1 MDTFDIRPIDTTHQ
15 STISNLLREQW
26 GDPKV
31 VSRGKVLDASNLPGF
46 AAIEGDRIVGLI
58 TLHIDGSACEV
69 VTLDAVV
76 RGKGLGRTLIEYAK
90 KFARKHSSTRLWL
103 ITSNDNVAALAFYQ
117 KVGFRIVA
125 VHRDAISQARALKPQ
140 IPLVGENG
148 IAIQDEIEL
157 EMLICEV
164 H

>member
-1 MDTFDIRPIDTTHQ
+1 MNTFDIRAIDAKYQ
-15 STISNLLREQW
+15 SSISSFLRQQW

-31 VSRGKVLDASNLPGF
+31 VSRGKVLDASKLPGF
-46 AAIEGDRIVGLI
+46 VAREGDRIVGLI
-58 TLHIDGSACEV
+58 TLHIAGSACEV

-90 KFARKHSSTRLWL
+90 IFARQHSSTRLWL
-103 ITSNDNVAALAFYQ
+103 ITSNDNVDALAFYQ
-117 KVGFRIVA
+117 RVGFRIVA
-125 VHRDAISQARALKPQ
+125 VHRDAITQARAVKPQ

-157 EMLICEV
+157 EMLIGEAE
-164 H
+164 

>member
-1 MDTFDIRPIDTTHQ
+1 MNSFDIRPIDAEHQ
-15 STISNLLREQW
+15 SSISSFVREQW

-31 VSRGKVLDASNLPGF
+31 VSRGKVLDASKLPGF
-46 AAIEGDRIVGLI
+46 VAMEGGRIVGLI

-76 RGKGLGRTLIEYAK
+76 RGKGLGRILMEYAK
-90 KFARKHSSTRLWL
+90 TFAVQHSSNRLWL

-117 KVGFRIVA
+117 KVGYRIVA
-125 VHRDAISQARALKPQ
+125 VHRDAITQARGLKPQ

-148 IAIQDEIEL
+148 IALHDEIEL
-157 EMLICEV
+157 EMLLCKAQ
-164 H
+164 